1 MQWICSAMAS
11 CSRRCH
17 RCLGD
22 GPPKHRFPQ
31 RTWEN
36 MGRKYDNTITNL
48 NMLHGNGHFPP
59 FIDDFPIEIT
69 NFWGISSELDLD
81 SWVQQDP
88 APGPAGGPWR
98 RSKGWRSRRGATA
111 KFQAGRLPWWTD
123 SAAWFVD
130 DPMEKWVMTTPVT
143 KPLPSGKIL
152 PVCPNDYG
160 NFNGVDDE
168 KHWQTT
174 KFRV

>member
-1 MQWICSAMAS
+1 
-11 CSRRCH
+11 
-17 RCLGD
+17 
-22 GPPKHRFPQ
+22 
-31 RTWEN
+31 

-98 RSKGWRSRRGATA
+98 RSKGWRSRRGPQRSS
-111 KFQAGRLPWWTD
+111 KLAGCPGERIRLLDSWMIPW
-123 SAAWFVD
+123 
-130 DPMEKWVMTTPVT
+130 K
-143 KPLPSGKIL
+143 
-152 PVCPNDYG
+152 
-160 NFNGVDDE
+160 NGL
-168 KHWQTT
+168 
-174 KFRV
+174 